1 MPAFIFSTCNLSLAF
16 GRVAFPEI
24 DGFIT
29 SRLVVGLAAPCG
41 RGIMD
46 TKGSLGKREGSDRTF
61 SLPATSH
68 RESGTGSSHLIPSRP
83 AVNSPSASGVYSYV
97 PGKPI
102 LLRFVPGEGISLYRA
117 PYKLYG
123 SFKKCVSVTKKFN
136 IVIHDS
142 WVHLRGR
149 CWDSWLVEYADR
161 WFRECGHLCVPHL
174 TRGYRRR
181 CRPLE

>member
-1 MPAFIFSTCNLSLAF
+1 M
-16 GRVAFPEI
+16 
-24 DGFIT
+24 
-29 SRLVVGLAAPCG
+29 
-41 RGIMD
+41 
-46 TKGSLGKREGSDRTF
+46 
-61 SLPATSH
+61 
-68 RESGTGSSHLIPSRP
+68 
-83 AVNSPSASGVYSYV
+83 NSPSASGVYSYV

-181 CRPLE
+181 CRPLEQALCFVDAKGSSGLLPHLVHPAFGVVGLADLLREVPRRHQEMPEVRSPGIFLISLATEMVHSLPYYRMFRLKVH